1 MSSPVKDYDITYKVL
16 VVGEMSVGKTSLI
29 RRYSRPEEKMA
40 MSYLTTVGNYKTPYT
55 IILVDQYY
63 IL

>member
-1 MSSPVKDYDITYKVL
+1 MSSPDKGYDITYKVL

-40 MSYLTTVGNYKTPYT
+40 LSYLTTVGNY
-55 IILVDQYY
+55 L
-63 IL
+63 